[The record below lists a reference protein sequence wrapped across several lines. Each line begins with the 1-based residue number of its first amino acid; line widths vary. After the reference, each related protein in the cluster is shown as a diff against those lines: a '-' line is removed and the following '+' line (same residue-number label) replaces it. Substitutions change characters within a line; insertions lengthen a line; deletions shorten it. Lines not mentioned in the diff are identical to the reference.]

1 MHAHYER
8 EDDPIILPNIKIGT
22 ADILD
27 MLTTHE
33 PNVDFTLALGSDTF
47 IDLASGKWKRTEDVF
62 TLIGH
67 RIVVFHR
74 KRRRKTAS
82 TGIVNVGNHGGNETN
97 HASATPMSVEDAAS
111 LDEDD
116 EKLLHDLVAKW
127 QIINPSTQSS
137 SIQTVTIPTLTNVS
151 SSAVRQSTDVEA
163 LKEMISESVLD
174 YIRQHKL
181 YAFAE
186 TEEEG
191 I

>member
-1 MHAHYER
+1 MRTTER

-137 SIQTVTIPTLTNVS
+137 SIQTVIIPSLTNVS
-151 SSAVRQSTDVEA
+151 SSAVRQSNDVEA
-163 LKEMISESVLD
+163 LKDMLSESVLD

>member
-67 RIVVFHR
+67 RIVVFRR

-82 TGIVNVGNHGGNETN
+82 TGIVNVGGGNETN
-97 HASATPMSVEDAAS
+97 HASAIPMSVEDAAS

-127 QIINPSTQSS
+127 QIINPYTQSS

-163 LKEMISESVLD
+163 LKEMISEIVLD

-181 YAFAE
+181 YAFSE
-186 TEEEG
+186 TMEEG
-191 I
+191 S